1 MIFIRETCKTRKIFI
16 DAFLERF
23 TLSEKE
29 VTVLTSPDSE
39 IGSGFFDALNHLQQ
53 IHGDCD
59 KLLITE
65 NQRAG

>member
-1 MIFIRETCKTRKIFI
+1 MIENWKEITLLILI

-29 VTVLTSPDSE
+29 VVILTSPDSE
-39 IGSGFFDALNHLQQ
+39 IGPEFFDALNHLQQ
-53 IHGDCD
+53 IHGACD
-59 KLLITE
+59 ALLITE

>member
-1 MIFIRETCKTRKIFI
+1 MK
-16 DAFLERF
+16 RF

-29 VTVLTSPDSE
+29 IIILTSPDSE
-39 IGSGFFDALNHLQQ
+39 IKLEFFDALKHLQQ

-59 KLLITE
+59 ALLITE